1 MGTPS
6 KIGNEYNVVIN
17 GTADWENTFVK
28 FINFSAAGPSGT
40 TTVQSAA
47 SLLNNF
53 NSTITSIN
61 SLLKSGSYVNGV
73 LTFNTSLRTIKVY
86 GPIDYSGNVVA
97 NKIEIIINDPAVGSL
112 QKTTLTGRVEI
123 NPISFK
129 IGNGDSISNITLT
142 YASNADGVSRV
153 GSIDTALTYDSKD
166 QLNGKINNY
175 TSTTIENEGD
185 LKGYAYQSKFSFT
198 GVDVAAS
205 VVDRLTYWSDEKIFF
220 DYIKGYDSKG
230 VVIYSRTI
238 TPAKGLPLETDSG
251 LFTTTLLNGNSYV
264 VVNGSSSA
272 PVSSYGGDDYI
283 SDNSSGE
290 NKINGGDGTDI
301 VEYQDSSTKYTAVKI
316 TDTSFQ
322 LIKNNIV
329 KTLTN
334 IEQIKFLDKTVLVNT
349 LFLVSSNVNISGVPI
364 KAANNIPAG
373 SVTIAGKLQQ
383 NETLYASS
391 GISDAD
397 GLGPITYYWR
407 VSSDGK
413 AWADLSTGSSLTLSE
428 SLVGKYIF
436 AYASYVDGN
445 GNAETVSSTA
455 TTAVLN
461 VNDSPAGTLLISGT
475 SKLGQVLSV
484 TDTISDADGLGLISY
499 VWQSSG
505 DGVTWANVGTGSTVT
520 LASPLLG
527 KYIRAIANY
536 TDARG
541 TPESVSSSKTETV
554 KSFSQLVT
562 NENHKLTVIVDKGIL
577 GSEAMFLKGLSESI
591 TLTDGI
597 ETKHTVQ
604 YGNSVFD
611 YSQIDALITIVTRD
625 DEFTKEF
632 TKEINDYLKT
642 DANITY
648 KVAVGLVGAA
658 SIDAILMTVAGSD
671 GNYVG

>member
-28 FINFSAAGPSGT
+28 FVNFSAAGPSGT

-97 NKIEIIINDPAVGSL
+97 NKIEIIVNDPAVGSL
-112 QKTTLTGRVEI
+112 QKTTLTGKVEI

-142 YASNADGVSRV
+142 YAANADGVSRV

-166 QLNGKINNY
+166 QLYGKINNY
-175 TSTTIENEGD
+175 VTTSIANEGD
-185 LKGYAYQSKFSFT
+185 LTGYAYQSKFSFT
-198 GVDVAAS
+198 GVDVASS

-301 VEYQDSSTKYTAVKI
+301 VEYQDASSNYTAIKI

-322 LIKNNIV
+322 LIKNNIT

-334 IEQIKFLDKTVLVNT
+334 IEQIKFSDKTVIVNT
-349 LFLVSSNVNISGVPI
+349 LFLVSNTVNVSG
-364 KAANNIPAG
+364 K
-373 SVTIAGKLQQ
+373 
-383 NETLYASS
+383 
-391 GISDAD
+391 
-397 GLGPITYYWR
+397 
-407 VSSDGK
+407 
-413 AWADLSTGSSLTLSE
+413 SLT
-428 SLVGKYIF
+428 
-436 AYASYVDGN
+436 
-445 GNAETVSSTA
+445 
-455 TTAVLN
+455 
-461 VNDSPAGTLLISGT
+461 
-475 SKLGQVLSV
+475 
-484 TDTISDADGLGLISY
+484 
-499 VWQSSG
+499 QS
-505 DGVTWANVGTGSTVT
+505 
-520 LASPLLG
+520 
-527 KYIRAIANY
+527 
-536 TDARG
+536 
-541 TPESVSSSKTETV
+541 
-554 KSFSQLVT
+554 VT
-562 NENHKLTVIVDKGIL
+562 NENHTLTVIVDKGIL
-577 GSEAMFLKGLSESI
+577 GSEAMLLKGLSESI
-591 TLTDGI
+591 TLTNGI
-597 ETKHTVQ
+597 VTKHTVK

-611 YSQIDALITIVTRD
+611 YSQIDALITTVTRN
-625 DEFTKEF
+625 DEFTTEF